1 MTEDRTT
8 YKPKFGE
15 GQVTI
20 NTPLNNVPHNHPRK
34 MQHHIDRFKTMNDK
48 IGKCLDRVVSNSHY
62 GTVLKV
68 DDETWMIKLKDTGPT
83 I

>member
-8 YKPKFGE
+8 YKPKLGE

-20 NTPLNNVPHNHPRK
+20 NTPWNKIPHGHPTK
-34 MQHHIDRFKTMNDK
+34 MQKHIDRFKEMTRRIDQC
-48 IGKCLDRVVSNSHY
+48 IGRVIEDRPYQTIIKLS
-62 GTVLKV
+62 
-68 DDETWMIKLKDTGPT
+68 DDEWLIKNIPGRL